1 MKRIVI
7 SIGVFILLSL
17 FVSAWAASVDGKWIA
32 EVASSQGQQND
43 VITLVFKT
51 HGSKL
56 TGTINNSQ
64 MPGDVAIN
72 EGKIEGGKVSFS
84 INRTIGQNVM
94 QVVWKGTVIGNTI
107 KFTRDIKGGMG
118 GPMGGSGSTPEIIAK
133 RAK

>member
-7 SIGVFILLSL
+7 SIGVFFLLSL

-72 EGKIEGGKVSFS
+72 EG
-84 INRTIGQNVM
+84 
-94 QVVWKGTVIGNTI
+94 
-107 KFTRDIKGGMG
+107 
-118 GPMGGSGSTPEIIAK
+118 
-133 RAK
+133 